1 MLYILPNVVFNPQF
15 QFWLLF
21 ISLDRFTNSPLC
33 FAQAQSGTG
42 KTGTF
47 TIGVL
52 QSIDIASANC
62 QALIVAPTRELS
74 AQTAFVVH
82 SIGEYMNVKVH
93 ACVGGTVV
101 REDIRILK
109 SGVHVVVGTPGRIH
123 DMMKRGFMKTDYLK
137 LFILDEA
144 DEMLSRGFK

>member
-1 MLYILPNVVFNPQF
+1 MTWVQIQ
-15 QFWLLF
+15 QTGSILLF
-21 ISLDRFTNSPLC
+21 DHFIYLLFLSGYLPFLTS
-33 FAQAQSGTG
+33 QAQSGTG

-52 QSIDIASANC
+52 QSIDTASMNC

-101 REDIRILK
+101 KEDIRILK
-109 SGVHVVVGTPGRIH
+109 
-123 DMMKRGFMKTDYLK
+123 
-137 LFILDEA
+137 
-144 DEMLSRGFK
+144 